1 MGALIFIFIW
11 AAIPLQALLLWFL
24 VGKRSFR
31 TFPWFFAYT
40 CAAVVAGI
48 SRFAARNH
56 PKPYYFI
63 YYATDAAYIVLGI
76 GVLYEVF
83 RAVFGNLARA
93 AWWLRPTVPTTV
105 LLSVVLTVA
114 RTRILFAK
122 GNKLSAW
129 ILAGE
134 LNVRLLEV
142 AMFVLLVAM
151 VTLFGLRW
159 RQHAF
164 GICAGFGLYSTVA
177 LLASTKFYEIGTR
190 FTFWW
195 GVISVAAYNAA
206 VLIWLWYFSGPVTP
220 EPPRAGQP
228 PLSAQDLERYRQI
241 VRRVP
246 PS

>member
-1 MGALIFIFIW
+1 MGALTFILIW
-11 AAIPLQALLLWFL
+11 AAIPLQALLLWLLFW
-24 VGKRSFR
+24 RRWFR

-40 CAAVVAGI
+40 FTAVVGGI
-48 SRFAARNH
+48 SRFAARSS
-56 PKPYYFI
+56 PRPYYFI
-63 YYATDAAYIVLGI
+63 YYGTDAAYVVLGV

-83 RAVFGNLARA
+83 CAVFGNLARTTR
-93 AWWLRPTVPTTV
+93 WVRLTVPITV
-105 LLSVVLTVA
+105 LLTVVLTAV
-114 RTRILFAK
+114 RTRSLFAR
-122 GNKLSAW
+122 GGKLSSW

-142 AMFVLLVAM
+142 ALFVLLVAM

-164 GICAGFGLYSTVA
+164 GICAGFGVYSTVA
-177 LLASTKFYEIGTR
+177 LLATTKFYEIGTR

-206 VLIWLWYFSGPVTP
+206 VLIWIWYFTGPVTP
-220 EPPRAGQP
+220 EPPRPGQAP
-228 PLSAQDLERYRQI
+228 MSAEDLARYRQI